1 MKDIHFGL
9 LNYSLNPTTLQL
21 FAQQIEDS
29 MMQNMSLQPETNSSK
44 FEIIDKILE
53 LIMDSL
59 GSFKNKKVSA

>member
-1 MKDIHFGL
+1 VKDIHFGL